1 MPGEC
6 ENISLLAEQNFK
18 KSSDSNQDYLPK
30 KILNKTFRIEQFDI
44 KKKYPGCRVLERIFN
59 QRKH

>member
-6 ENISLLAEQNFK
+6 ENISLLTEQNLK

-30 KILNKTFRIEQFDI
+30 KILNETFRIEQFDI
-44 KKKYPGCRVLERIFN
+44 KKKISWM
-59 QRKH
+59 